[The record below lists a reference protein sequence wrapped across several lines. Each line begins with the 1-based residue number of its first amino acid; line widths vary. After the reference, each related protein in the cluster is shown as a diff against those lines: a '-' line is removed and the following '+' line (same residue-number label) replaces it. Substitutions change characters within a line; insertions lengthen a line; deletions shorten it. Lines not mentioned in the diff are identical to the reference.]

1 MRFILFFDTGNFA
14 GSSVSSVR
22 DSLSRVATA
31 ANSLGRFDMSLTNVE
46 QAPGGSSNPNRSSK
60 RLRCKTAACRDRNV
74 PRLSG
79 LGMAA
84 ICHNVV
90 WLGRCVLGATT
101 WGLAQRSCYSLWAR
115 PRLFAAV
122 ATRLRNPKTKKNPN
136 ATYLKD
142 IPRFRLRGQPFFAT
156 KQTSARAPDG

>member
-1 MRFILFFDTGNFA
+1 MKGRPVVNFRRPILLLP
-14 GSSVSSVR
+14 VSSVR

-84 ICHNVV
+84 ICLNVV
-90 WLGRCVLGATT
+90 WLGRCVVGAAT
-101 WGLAQRSCYSLWAR
+101 WGLTQRSCYSQWAR
-115 PRLFAAV
+115 PRLLPAV
-122 ATRLRNPKTKKNPN
+122 AMRLHSPAQKILNSTQLRTFLGIDLSGRLRIGTQ
-136 ATYLKD
+136 
-142 IPRFRLRGQPFFAT
+142 R
-156 KQTSARAPDG
+156 TSALGP